1 VGNRP
6 GTGDGLRPESAP
18 PRIFERLLQ
27 RCLPGSV
34 RDAIAGDL
42 REDYATHRA
51 RHGKPAADR
60 RYAREAFLALLYIT
74 LLPDKVTTD
83 EWKGMTMDQR
93 RNLTMTLLAN
103 AGAFAAFWIL
113 LFITL
118 RMTETF
124 SGRPLVPLFATGAG
138 VFFAVRLRAR
148 FMALFLSAMAAF
160 QLAEVIAQTIWWQ
173 GVLRGAQT
181 HFAVMGAAVFG
192 VVLGL
197 LVNRSMT
204 AGTKAHPNAW

>member
-1 VGNRP
+1 MGHRPDTGN
-6 GTGDGLRPESAP
+6 DLRPEGRP

-27 RCLPGSV
+27 RFLPHSV

-42 REDYATHRA
+42 LEDYAAHRA
-51 RHGKPAADR
+51 RHGRHAAGR
-60 RYAREAFLALLYIT
+60 RYAREALAALLYSM
-74 LLPDKVTTD
+74 LLSDAVRRD
-83 EWKGMTMDQR
+83 EWKGISMDR
-93 RNLTMTLLAN
+93 RRSLTMTLLAN
-103 AGAFAAFWIL
+103 AGAFAAFWVL
-113 LFITL
+113 LFLTL

-138 VFFAVRLRAR
+138 VLFAIRLRAR

-197 LVNRSMT
+197 IVNRTMT
-204 AGTKAHPNAW
+204 NTTEAHPQAR